1 MPWLTILIDRL
12 LPGGVTIVE
21 PGVDHYFDRPVR
33 EFRSLALLKVL
44 LKARARS
51 RCSHAPSTF
60 GQSASKISSI
70 WGIGS

>member
-21 PGVDHYFDRPVR
+21 HRPVR